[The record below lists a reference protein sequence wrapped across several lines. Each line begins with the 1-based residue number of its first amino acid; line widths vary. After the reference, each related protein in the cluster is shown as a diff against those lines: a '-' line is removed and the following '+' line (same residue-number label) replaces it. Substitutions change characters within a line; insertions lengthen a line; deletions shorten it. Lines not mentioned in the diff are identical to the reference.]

1 MWQNPCS
8 FKDNQTGGSLIRPV
22 KAVGIDKQLHLPTDE
37 MPDAISMLHVN
48 SERMLSFDGS
58 TPRVLNQG
66 TLLFSYIKE
75 CWTYSGNVKKKVLR
89 CDMVV
94 LFTL

>member
-8 FKDNQTGGSLIRPV
+8 FKDTQTGGSLIRPV

-75 CWTYSGNVKKKVLR
+75 CWTYSGNVKKKVLH